1 MRTGAGSRRKR
12 PSMHLREFPDW
23 HEVVAGNWQKTTG
36 FLLALRD
43 PCLRI
48 RDEELAAIRK
58 NRVLVALD
66 PTGLKGWVPPES
78 WLLAVLVCPGDD
90 VRPVVDWVREHGTEP
105 DRVKFY
111 ARRGTDLFDALGAW
125 AEAGLPDPVVEEGF
139 VTWRDLHRAF
149 GRDLAIRIL
158 QDWGISPP

>member
-1 MRTGAGSRRKR
+1 MASRPKR
-12 PSMHLREFPDW
+12 PSMDLQDFPDW
-23 HEVVAGNWQKTTG
+23 HNVVADHWQKTTG

-58 NRVLVALD
+58 NRVLVGLD
-66 PTGLKGWVPPES
+66 VAAMHRWTPPAS

-90 VRPVVDWVREHGTEP
+90 LGPVVDWVRQKRADP

-111 ARRGTDLFDALGAW
+111 LCRGANAFQALAVW
-125 AEAGLPDPVVEEGF
+125 EDAGLGEPFFEKGF
-139 VTWRDLHRAF
+139 TTWKDLHKAF
-149 GRDLAIRIL
+149 GRDLAVRIL
-158 QDWGISPP
+158 QDWGAVDPP